1 MYHLPDCSKYM
12 IRIKMQSK
20 WVKEMYFQSQQ
31 CGTRVLGVDL
41 VLPAFHLCTLK
52 ITFFAFWI
60 SETSCLMGCERIAL
74 EE

>member
-12 IRIKMQSK
+12 IRINMQSN
-20 WVKEMYFQSQQ
+20 WVNSA
-31 CGTRVLGVDL
+31 VLWFWGLNL
-41 VLPAFHLCTLK
+41 VSFAFHLCTLK
-52 ITFFAFWI
+52 ITLFAFWI